1 MRFHIPNWYQNNLI
15 LILLIISIQSHGQD
29 LDSLTRRILT
39 LEANQNQIQVNLTKA
54 HSKFSTGTMLIVG
67 GVVTTIAAVLLY
79 NRGLRNENSDN
90 NGRVMPSPVILG
102 IGSGMMMVGT
112 VIQIDSHKWIGR
124 AGRRRK

>member
-1 MRFHIPNWYQNNLI
+1 MKNLPLLLAI
-15 LILLIISIQSHGQD
+15 LPVIISIQAHSQN

-39 LEANQNQIQVNLTKA
+39 LEANQKTIQVNLTKA

-79 NRGLRNENSDN
+79 DRGLRNGNSDEQ
-90 NGRVMPSPVILG
+90 GRVMPSPVIMG
-102 IGSGMMMVGT
+102 IGSAMVTVGT
-112 VIQIDSHKWIGR
+112 AIQIDSHKWIGR